1 MLYGS
6 LGCNKRGVG
15 WNGCGGVVVSVVWG
29 VAVGCGGECAVM
41 RCGGG
46 VWCGGVV
53 VSVRS

>member
-29 VAVGCGGECAVM
+29 VAGGGELCLGEPHLLTVFTA
-41 RCGGG
+41 G
-46 VWCGGVV
+46 V
-53 VSVRS
+53 